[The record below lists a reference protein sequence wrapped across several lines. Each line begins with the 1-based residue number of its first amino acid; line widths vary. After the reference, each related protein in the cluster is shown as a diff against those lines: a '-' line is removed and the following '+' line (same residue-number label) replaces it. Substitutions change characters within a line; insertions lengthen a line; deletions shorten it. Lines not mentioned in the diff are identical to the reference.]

1 LQNLLDADMQNFQPT
16 SNTPQAPTRQ
26 EIVEALLLEAGTADH
41 LPTDEDKL
49 LGYLKL
55 EQLSFDF
62 MHELDFLPESQK
74 QTLDLRAALSFNDR
88 LVATQSGLSEKRKR
102 FGIFHEIGH
111 FILPEHRSKLF
122 LDDDSTL
129 SWWTKTR
136 IEREANEIAAEL
148 LFQGNRFTDEAL
160 SFPSSVRT
168 VTELAPK
175 YGASY
180 ESAMRRYAE
189 RHVLPCA
196 VVVLDKV
203 RRDSDDLEFED
214 SEYKIHYT
222 ITSAPFRKRYFS
234 ALEIRGGSTIKASEL
249 CGKSRWRGVDDV
261 IEHRMTVGEWKFET
275 EIFSNGYKI
284 FQFVLPPKAA
294 LKI

>member
-1 LQNLLDADMQNFQPT
+1 MQKFQPT
-16 SNTPQAPTRQ
+16 SDTPQAPTRE

-41 LPTDEDKL
+41 LPTDEGKL

-62 MHELDFLPESQK
+62 MHELDFLPETQK

-88 LVATQSGLSEKRKR
+88 LVATQSGLSDKRKR

-129 SWWTKTR
+129 SWWTKAR

-148 LFQGNRFTDEAL
+148 LFQGNRFTEEAL
-160 SFPSSVRT
+160 SLPSSVRT

-180 ESAMRRYAE
+180 ESAMRRYTE

-196 VVVLDKV
+196 VVILDKV
-203 RRDSDDLEFED
+203 QRNADEFEFDD
-214 SEYKIHYT
+214 SEYKVHYT
-222 ITSAPFRKRYFS
+222 ITSSSFRKRYFS
-234 ALEIRGGSTIKASEL
+234 ALEIKGGGTIKGSEL
-249 CGKSRWRGVDDV
+249 CGKARWWGVDDIV
-261 IEHRMTVGEWKFET
+261 EHRMTVGEWHFET

-284 FQFVLPPKAA
+284 FQFILPPKAA
-294 LKI
+294 LKT

>member
-1 LQNLLDADMQNFQPT
+1 MEKFQTT
-16 SNTPQAPTRQ
+16 SDTAQFPTRQ
-26 EIVEALLLEAGTADH
+26 EIVEALLQEAGTADH

-62 MHELDFLPESQK
+62 MHELDFLPETQK

-88 LVATQSGLSEKRKR
+88 LVATQSGLSDKRKR

-122 LDDDSTL
+122 LDDDATL
-129 SWWTKTR
+129 SWWTKAR

-148 LFQGNRFTDEAL
+148 LFQGNRFTEEAL
-160 SFPSSVRT
+160 SLSASVRT
-168 VTELAPK
+168 VTDLAPK

-180 ESAMRRYAE
+180 ESAVRRYTE

-196 VVVLDKV
+196 VVVLNKV
-203 RRDSDDLEFED
+203 RRDSDELEFED
-214 SEYKIHYT
+214 SEYKVHYT
-222 ITSAPFRKRYFS
+222 ITSPSFRKMYFS
-234 ALEIRGGSTIKASEL
+234 ALEVRGGGTIKGSEL
-249 CGKSRWRGVDDV
+249 CGKTRWWGVDDIV
-261 IEHRMTVGEWKFET
+261 EHRMTVGEWHFET

>member
-1 LQNLLDADMQNFQPT
+1 MEKFQTT
-16 SNTPQAPTRQ
+16 SNTAQTPTRE
-26 EIVEALLLEAGTADH
+26 EIVEALLVEAGTADH

-62 MHELDFLPESQK
+62 MHELDFLPETQK
-74 QTLDLRAALSFNDR
+74 RTLDLRAALSFNDR
-88 LVATQSGLSEKRKR
+88 LVATQSGLSDKRKR

-122 LDDDSTL
+122 LDDDATL
-129 SWWTKTR
+129 SWWTRTR

-148 LFQGNRFTDEAL
+148 LFQGNRFTEEAL
-160 SFPSSVRT
+160 SLPASVQT
-168 VTELAPK
+168 VTDMAPR

-180 ESAMRRYAE
+180 ESAMRRYTE

-203 RRDSDDLEFED
+203 RRDSDELEFED
-214 SEYKIHYT
+214 SEYKVHYT
-222 ITSAPFRKRYFS
+222 ITSPLFRKRYFS
-234 ALEIRGGSTIKASEL
+234 ALEIRDGATITGSEL
-249 CGKSRWRGVDDV
+249 CGKTRWRGVDDIV
-261 IEHRMTVGEWKFET
+261 EHRMTVGEWRFDT

-294 LKI
+294 LKT

>member
-1 LQNLLDADMQNFQPT
+1 MGKFQTT
-16 SNTPQAPTRQ
+16 SNTPQIPTRQ

-49 LGYLKL
+49 LEYLKL

-62 MHELDFLPESQK
+62 MHELDFLPETQK

-88 LVATQSGLSEKRKR
+88 LVATQSGLSDKRKR

-122 LDDDSTL
+122 LDDDATL

-136 IEREANEIAAEL
+136 MEREANEIAAEL
-148 LFQGNRFTDEAL
+148 LFQGNRFTEEAL
-160 SFPSSVRT
+160 SLPTSVRT
-168 VTELAPK
+168 VTELAPR

-180 ESAMRRYAE
+180 ESAIRRYTE

-203 RRDSDDLEFED
+203 RRDADESEFED

-222 ITSAPFRKRYFS
+222 ITSSPFRKKYFS
-234 ALEIRGGSTIKASEL
+234 ALEIPGGGTINGSEL
-249 CGKSRWRGVDDV
+249 CGKTRWRGVDDV
-261 IEHRMTVGEWKFET
+261 VEHRMTVGDSHFDT

-284 FQFVLPPKAA
+284 FQFVLPRKTA

>member
-1 LQNLLDADMQNFQPT
+1 MEKFQPT
-16 SNTPQAPTRQ
+16 SDTAQIPTRQ
-26 EIVEALLLEAGTADH
+26 EIVEALLQEAGTADH

-62 MHELDFLPESQK
+62 MHELDFLPETQK
-74 QTLDLRAALSFNDR
+74 RTLDLRAALSFNDR
-88 LVATQSGLSEKRKR
+88 LVATQSGLSDKRKR

-122 LDDDSTL
+122 LDDDATL
-129 SWWTKTR
+129 SWWTKAR

-148 LFQGNRFTDEAL
+148 LFQSNRFTEEAL
-160 SFPSSVRT
+160 SLPTSVRT
-168 VTELAPK
+168 VTDLAPK

-180 ESAMRRYAE
+180 ESAVRRYAE
-189 RHVLPCA
+189 RHALPCA
-196 VVVLDKV
+196 VVVLNKV
-203 RRDSDDLEFED
+203 RRDSDEMEFED
-214 SEYKIHYT
+214 SEYKVHYT
-222 ITSAPFRKRYFS
+222 ITSPSFRKRYFS
-234 ALEIRGGSTIKASEL
+234 ALEIRGGGTIKGSEL
-249 CGKSRWRGVDDV
+249 CGRTRWRGVDDIV
-261 IEHRMTVGEWKFET
+261 EHRMTVGEWHFDT

>member
-1 LQNLLDADMQNFQPT
+1 MEKFQPT
-16 SNTPQAPTRQ
+16 SDTAQIPTRQ
-26 EIVEALLLEAGTADH
+26 EIVEALLQEAGTADH

-62 MHELDFLPESQK
+62 MHELDFLPETQK

-88 LVATQSGLSEKRKR
+88 LVATQSGLSDKRKR

-122 LDDDSTL
+122 LDDDATL
-129 SWWTKTR
+129 SWWTKAR

-148 LFQGNRFTDEAL
+148 LFQGNRFTEEAL
-160 SFPSSVRT
+160 SLPTSVRT
-168 VTELAPK
+168 VTDLAPK

-180 ESAMRRYAE
+180 ESAVRRYAE
-189 RHVLPCA
+189 RHALPCA
-196 VVVLDKV
+196 VVVLNKL
-203 RRDSDDLEFED
+203 RRDSDEMEFED
-214 SEYKIHYT
+214 SEYKVHYT
-222 ITSAPFRKRYFS
+222 ITSPPFRKRYFS
-234 ALEIRGGSTIKASEL
+234 ALEIRGGGTIKGSEL
-249 CGKSRWRGVDDV
+249 CGRTRWWGVDDIV
-261 IEHRMTVGEWKFET
+261 EHRMTVGEWHFET

>member
-1 LQNLLDADMQNFQPT
+1 MEKFQPT
-16 SNTPQAPTRQ
+16 SDTAQIPTRQ
-26 EIVEALLLEAGTADH
+26 EIVEALLQEAGTADH

-62 MHELDFLPESQK
+62 MHELDFLPETQK

-88 LVATQSGLSEKRKR
+88 LVATQSGLSDKRKR

-122 LDDDSTL
+122 LDDDATL
-129 SWWTKTR
+129 SWWTKAR

-148 LFQGNRFTDEAL
+148 LFQGNRFTEEAL
-160 SFPSSVRT
+160 SLPASVRS
-168 VTELAPK
+168 VTDLAPK

-180 ESAMRRYAE
+180 ESAMRRYTE
-189 RHVLPCA
+189 RHMLPCA
-196 VVVLDKV
+196 VVILDKV
-203 RRDSDDLEFED
+203 RRDSDELEFED
-214 SEYKIHYT
+214 SEYRVHYT
-222 ITSAPFRKRYFS
+222 ITSPPFRKKYFS
-234 ALEIRGGSTIKASEL
+234 ALEIRGGGTIKGSEL
-249 CGKSRWRGVDDV
+249 CGKSRWRGVDDIV
-261 IEHRMTVGEWKFET
+261 EHKLTVGDWHFET

-284 FQFVLPPKAA
+284 FQFVLPPKAT

>member
-1 LQNLLDADMQNFQPT
+1 MQKFQPT
-16 SNTPQAPTRQ
+16 SDTPQTPTAQ
-26 EIVEALLLEAGTADH
+26 EIVEALLVEAGTADH

-62 MHELDFLPESQK
+62 MHELDFLLDTQK

-88 LVATQSGLSEKRKR
+88 LVATQSGLSDKRKR

-111 FILPEHRSKLF
+111 FILPEHRNKLF
-122 LDDDSTL
+122 LDDDATL

-148 LFQGNRFTDEAL
+148 LFQGNRFTEEAL
-160 SFPSSVRT
+160 SLPASVRS
-168 VTELAPK
+168 VTDLAPK

-180 ESAMRRYAE
+180 ESAMRRYTE

-196 VVVLDKV
+196 VVILDKV
-203 RRDSDDLEFED
+203 RRDTDELEFED
-214 SEYKIHYT
+214 SEYRIHYT
-222 ITSAPFRKRYFS
+222 ITSPPFRKRYFS
-234 ALEIRGGSTIKASEL
+234 ALEIKGGGTIKGSEL
-249 CGKSRWRGVDDV
+249 CGKSCWWGVDDIV
-261 IEHRMTVGEWKFET
+261 EHKMTVGEWHFET

-284 FQFVLPPKAA
+284 FQFVLPPKAS

>member
-1 LQNLLDADMQNFQPT
+1 MEKFQAT
-16 SNTPQAPTRQ
+16 SDTPQIPTRQ
-26 EIVEALLLEAGTADH
+26 EIVEALLLEAGAADH

-129 SWWTKTR
+129 SWWTRTR
-136 IEREANEIAAEL
+136 IEREANEIAAEI
-148 LFQGNRFTDEAL
+148 LFQGYRFTDEAL

-180 ESAMRRYAE
+180 ESAMRR
-189 RHVLPCA
+189 
-196 VVVLDKV
+196 
-203 RRDSDDLEFED
+203 
-214 SEYKIHYT
+214 
-222 ITSAPFRKRYFS
+222 
-234 ALEIRGGSTIKASEL
+234 
-249 CGKSRWRGVDDV
+249 
-261 IEHRMTVGEWKFET
+261 
-275 EIFSNGYKI
+275 
-284 FQFVLPPKAA
+284 
-294 LKI
+294 

>member
-1 LQNLLDADMQNFQPT
+1 MEKFQPT
-16 SNTPQAPTRQ
+16 SDTAQIPTRQ
-26 EIVEALLLEAGTADH
+26 EIVEALLQEAGTADH
-41 LPTDEDKL
+41 LPTDEDRL

-55 EQLSFDF
+55 EQLTFDF
-62 MHELDFLPESQK
+62 MHELDFLPETQK

-88 LVATQSGLSEKRKR
+88 LVATQSGLSDKRKR

-122 LDDDSTL
+122 LDDDATL
-129 SWWTKTR
+129 SWWTKAR

-148 LFQGNRFTDEAL
+148 LFQGNRFTEEAL
-160 SFPSSVRT
+160 SLSASVRT
-168 VTELAPK
+168 VTDLAPK

-180 ESAMRRYAE
+180 ESAVRRYTE

-196 VVVLDKV
+196 VVVLNKV
-203 RRDSDDLEFED
+203 RRDSDELEFED
-214 SEYKIHYT
+214 SEYKVHYT
-222 ITSAPFRKRYFS
+222 ITSPSFRKMYFS
-234 ALEIRGGSTIKASEL
+234 ALEVRGGGTIKGSEL
-249 CGKSRWRGVDDV
+249 CGKTRWWGVDDIV
-261 IEHRMTVGEWKFET
+261 EHRMTVGEWHFET